1 MDILKEIALGKQ
13 GYLVNIHSDELNRP
27 KKVLSY
33 FYNFKVTSDVTHI
46 N

>member
-27 KKVLSY
+27 KKSY
-33 FYNFKVTSDVTHI
+33 RISIISK
-46 N
+46 